1 MSILAFRRPIA
12 IAALALGCT
21 ACAAGGASM
30 GKVAGDVVGGTA
42 WVAMKGGSAAWKGGA
57 FAVKTTGRAMVGAA
71 KGVHQEFSKP
81 QAVKTAKASES
92 QVAALSQ

>member
-1 MSILAFRRPIA
+1 MNILAFRGPIA
-12 IAALALGCT
+12 VVALALGCT

-57 FAVKTTGRAMVGAA
+57 FAVKTTGRAVVGAA
-71 KGVHQEFSKP
+71 RGVHEEFSKP
-81 QAVKTAKASES
+81 QAVKTAKASQS
-92 QVAALSQ
+92 QGAALSQ

>member
-1 MSILAFRRPIA
+1 MSILVFRRSLAVIA
-12 IAALALGCT
+12 LGLGCT

-57 FAVKTTGRAMVGAA
+57 FAIKTTGRAMVGAA
-71 KGVHQEFSKP
+71 RGVHEEFSKP
-81 QAVKTAKASES
+81 QAVKTAKASQS